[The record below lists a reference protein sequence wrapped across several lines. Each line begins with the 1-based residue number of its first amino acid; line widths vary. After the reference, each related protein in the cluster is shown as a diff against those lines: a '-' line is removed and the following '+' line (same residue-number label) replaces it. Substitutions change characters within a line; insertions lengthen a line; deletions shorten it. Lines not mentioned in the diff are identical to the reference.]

1 MSTLIQQI
9 ATKKSLVESIA
20 KANKEAQAKSS
31 IAMMDAAVLRQKEI
45 ANASGSY
52 SYSGSSY
59 GSFVDESL
67 LALEAATL
75 VNSDKKQSTSYSYS
89 GSSYGT
95 FIPKNEPSV
104 LDMGHKSPTNTE
116 DAPSANEQQGK
127 KQSFFEKH
135 KYMVLAVVGAIVGYF
150 VFRKK

>member
-31 IAMMDAAVLRQKEI
+31 LAMMDAAVLRQKEI

-59 GSFVDESL
+59 GSFVDENL

-89 GSSYGT
+89 GSSYGGGSFSRGASGT
-95 FIPKNEPSV
+95 TRNTQNSKPTTIPTK
-104 LDMGHKSPTNTE
+104 L
-116 DAPSANEQQGK
+116 
-127 KQSFFEKH
+127 
-135 KYMVLAVVGAIVGYF
+135 
-150 VFRKK
+150 R